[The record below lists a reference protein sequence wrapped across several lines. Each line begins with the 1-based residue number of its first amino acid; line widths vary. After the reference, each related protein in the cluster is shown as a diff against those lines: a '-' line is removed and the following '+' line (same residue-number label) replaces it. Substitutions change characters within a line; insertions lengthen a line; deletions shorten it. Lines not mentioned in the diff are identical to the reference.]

1 MKAKYT
7 ALLLIFLITSS
18 TAMADDPVDNL
29 KEFFSSD
36 GVIVTNASYPTHE
49 TSHQLLKN
57 QDIAGVNKLQ
67 HKRQLTP
74 TDQQPVVRMNRD
86 TYYSLAVVDVS
97 KGATITIP
105 ELPEGKYVSVQ
116 PVTEDHRIQPMF
128 YGAGTFEL
136 STHTGDHL
144 YLVVRLDSTFSEAEA
159 AKYQDQMSLN
169 AKSSNPFTAEPVNKE
184 SFERVENALK
194 AKMPA
199 IAKRDGVTATFG
211 MFTAPNDESNK
222 LFTQEKYEVGA
233 AIGWGG
239 AQKIDNIYEI
249 SENYPSDAPHQATF
263 KDPGNGAF
271 WSITVY
277 NKSGFMFSD
286 VANISSNTAKPNADG
301 TYTVNFGGGKD
312 ALNNLEIKND
322 SGVFNLAVRHYKP
335 SDLVSEKGF
344 RILPTVKAVK

>member
-1 MKAKYT
+1 
-7 ALLLIFLITSS
+7 
-18 TAMADDPVDNL
+18 MADPVDSL
-29 KEFFSSD
+29 GEFFSPD
-36 GVIVTNASYPTHE
+36 GVAVTSASYPTME
-49 TSHQLLKN
+49 TSRQLLKN
-57 QDIAGVNKLQ
+57 QDLAGVNKLL
-67 HKRQLTP
+67 HKRKLTP

-105 ELPEGKYVSVQ
+105 EVPKGKYVSVQ

-128 YGAGTFEL
+128 NGAGTFEL
-136 STHTGDHL
+136 STHIGNHL

-159 AKYQDQMSLN
+159 AKYQDRMSLN
-169 AKSSNPFTAEPVNKE
+169 AKSNNRFMAEPVNKE

-199 IAKRDGVTATFG
+199 IAKRDGKDATFG
-211 MFTAPNDESNK
+211 MFTAPTDESSK

-233 AIGWGG
+233 AIGWAG

-249 SENYPSDAPHQATF
+249 SQNYPSSTHHQATF
-263 KDPGNGAF
+263 KDPKNGAF

-277 NKSGFMFSD
+277 NKSGFMFND

-301 TYTVNFGGGKD
+301 TYTINFGGGKD
-312 ALNNLEIKND
+312 ALNNIEIDND

-335 SDLVSEKGF
+335 SDLVSKEGF
-344 RILPTVKAVK
+344 RVLPTVKALK